1 MLISRIESFLSY
13 LKGKNL
19 LIITHHPTDLDGFI
33 SSISLKFFLDTFFM
47 KTQNISLYF
56 SELSKITKDF
66 IHNFKELFPNF
77 ELNYLEKLSTR
88 NYDVILIIDT
98 NNLDQIENYE
108 QLGISTP
115 FIFIDHHLNLNK
127 QYKVNLE
134 ALNIIFE
141 DYSSSAEIILELFR
155 IKEILIPLPHKI
167 LIASAIL
174 ADSGFFKYGSNQT
187 IHNISYLLGN
197 DVPFQLMLRLMESDM
212 EISEKIAKIKGL
224 KRVELLRVGDWLI
237 GVSRVSNFSASVAT
251 ILINVGFDIGIT
263 LSKKKEGTIITTRA
277 TKEICQKTGL
287 HLGKI
292 LNGIEGGSGGGHDGA
307 ASLNC
312 KDNEEIIL
320 QKVIDEI
327 KKVLMTK
334 SY

>member
-1 MLISRIESFLSY
+1 MLISRIESFLAY

-19 LIITHHPTDLDGFI
+19 LIITHHLTDLDGFV
-33 SSISLKFFLDTFFM
+33 SSISLKCLLDNFFM
-47 KTQNISLYF
+47 KSQKISLYF
-56 SELSKITKDF
+56 SELSKFTKDF
-66 IHNFKELFPNF
+66 INNFKDQIPNF
-77 ELNYLEKLSTR
+77 ELTYLKKLSTH
-88 NYDVILIIDT
+88 NYDVILMIDT

-108 QLGISTP
+108 KLGISTP

-127 QYKVNLE
+127 RYEANLE

-141 DYSSSAEIILELFR
+141 DYSSTAEIVLELFR
-155 IKEILIPLPHKI
+155 IKEILIPQPYKI
-167 LIASAIL
+167 LLASAII

-187 IHNISYLLGN
+187 IHNFSYLLGN
-197 DVPFQLMLRLMESDM
+197 DISFQQILSLMESDVDV
-212 EISEKIAKIKGL
+212 SEKIAKIKGI
-224 KRVELLRVGDWLI
+224 KRVELLKAGDWLI

-251 ILINVGFDIGIT
+251 ALITVGFDVGII

-277 TKEICQKTGL
+277 RKEVCLKTGL

-292 LNGIEGGSGGGHDGA
+292 LNDIEGGSGGGHDGA

-312 KDNEEIIL
+312 KDNEEIVL
-320 QKVIDEI
+320 QKVIAEI

-334 SY
+334 SS